1 MFHVKH
7 SKSNP
12 VISFVF
18 SRDYLRETRPEPP
31 RLAAGPGPGW
41 SLAKSLESLNES
53 GSRAPGPWAGLRRA
67 NRTRSRRPG
76 AKIRSSPGNSARIR
90 AGSDRLLER
99 IGCSNGSAA
108 RTDRLL
114 ERIKHQAPSTRH
126 RAPGTGTGSNRFEPV
141 HEPRQPAPGPGAG
154 DPVAFPLEIGP
165 PPDLSSSRPNALFVT
180 TNKQTAL
187 FVRN

>member
-99 IGCSNGSAA
+99 I
-108 RTDRLL
+108 
-114 ERIKHQAPSTRH
+114 KHQAPSTRH
-126 RAPGTGTGSNRFEPV
+126 RDRFEPV

>member
-108 RTDRLL
+108 RTDQAPGA
-114 ERIKHQAPSTRH
+114 EHQAPSTRH
-126 RAPGTGTGSNRFEPV
+126 RDRFEPV